1 VLLLVDS
8 SLVWIDHQALWKST
22 YFCTFAFSKRVQ
34 ELSVL
39 LIDNF
44 DMVQILPQFI
54 ARAKAIYCD
63 LGFLNPIV
71 GELPQFQEAIQQ
83 GKVRSLNKY
92 SQLVR
97 WVKSSAEL
105 ELMHQAAAI
114 TSKVCLGCHPSC
126 VSFCSYW
133 PLVLRS
139 SKYLW
144 MWIRIDCLDRGN
156 CIPCLP
162 WLNYACLFLMSK
174 QWHAQCP
181 LQIWEYVF

>member
-1 VLLLVDS
+1 MQTEAWAGHAAGTEEAIRVFGADCSYPLQLLSEVSPVLLLVDS

-22 YFCTFAFSKRVQ
+22 YFCTFAFSKKVQ

-39 LIDNF
+39 LIYNF

-71 GELPQFQEAIQQ
+71 QELPQFQEAIQQ

-105 ELMHQAAAI
+105 ELMRQAAAI

-139 SKYLW
+139 SKYCGCGLGL
-144 MWIRIDCLDRGN
+144 I
-156 CIPCLP
+156 
-162 WLNYACLFLMSK
+162 
-174 QWHAQCP
+174 
-181 LQIWEYVF
+181 V

>member
-1 VLLLVDS
+1 
-8 SLVWIDHQALWKST
+8 
-22 YFCTFAFSKRVQ
+22 
-34 ELSVL
+34 VL

-44 DMVQILPQFI
+44 DTVQILPQFI
-54 ARAKAIYCD
+54 ARAKSIYCD
-63 LGFLNPIV
+63 LGFLNPFV
-71 GELPQFQEAIQQ
+71 GELPQFQEAVQQ

-105 ELMHQAAAI
+105 ELMRQAAAI

-139 SKYLW
+139 SKYCGCGLGL
-144 MWIRIDCLDRGN
+144 I
-156 CIPCLP
+156 
-162 WLNYACLFLMSK
+162 
-174 QWHAQCP
+174 
-181 LQIWEYVF
+181 V